1 MMKAALAIFLMA
13 ALIAGFVR
21 LAPVAVR
28 AACSATGGARERIA
42 AVQKACRAEFPGRY
56 FFVDLNGLYAR
67 CTGRRLC
74 NNVRRLDGGMLVRAK
89 VGETL
94 DPARCAAGVADIAGE
109 HAARGARVVYV
120 QLPGKPDGGAERLRA
135 AADALLATLA
145 SSGVETLDLRGRYAG
160 SPELLERY
168 FFRTDHHWNMDAVL
182 DAAGVLAAALG
193 DARALRPG
201 GWVKRELPSTFLGS
215 QGKRTGQWFA
225 GVDSLSY
232 YEPVRTGD
240 YCIELAGGDGRT
252 ESHAGGFDVVLD
264 PGILSSRLDVHEENA
279 YKVYRGI
286 GGIWPCVRYRHADA
300 DNEMRL
306 AVIGDSFVRPLGALL
321 SAAFVDV
328 LVVDPRYPCGG
339 VSVRRRV
346 REFAPDVLI
355 VAYNPYALVLPKGMY
370 ATYALFEFPEE

>member
-13 ALIAGFVR
+13 ALLAGFVR

-28 AACSATGGARERIA
+28 AACSATGGVRERIA

-135 AADALLATLA
+135 AADALLAALA

-182 DAAGVLAAALG
+182 DAAGVLAAKFG
-193 DARALRPG
+193 DARVLRPD

-240 YCIELAGGDGRT
+240 YCIELAGGDGRA